1 MNGNPY
7 TANWIGATGEYPI
20 YEKIIETSNIL
31 ESHLSITSNVLELH
45 STNFTN
51 ALRYDVNKWV
61 NEKTDEIIPGTST
74 TNTYVSN
81 SNIGG
86 YIKFWTKDSEK
97 VFTRINQNG
106 KLQIYHDYEITRPN
120 LNTKWYEVE
129 DILMDYLFNINL
141 LNAGAVATGVKFDII
156 DGQLQTHEGQILTL
170 YDAIILLNVEVTKH
184 EELIDYLYT
193 ELDFTRYEYFN
204 GLPDTATIAN
214 AIRQN
219 IIKVSRFLVEQVVL
233 FKT

>member
-1 MNGNPY
+1 
-7 TANWIGATGEYPI
+7 
-20 YEKIIETSNIL
+20 
-31 ESHLSITSNVLELH
+31 
-45 STNFTN
+45 
-51 ALRYDVNKWV
+51 
-61 NEKTDEIIPGTST
+61 
-74 TNTYVSN
+74 
-81 SNIGG
+81 
-86 YIKFWTKDSEK
+86 
-97 VFTRINQNG
+97 
-106 KLQIYHDYEITRPN
+106 
-120 LNTKWYEVE
+120 
-129 DILMDYLFNINL
+129 MDYLFNINL

-219 IIKVSRFLVEQVVL
+219 IIKVSRTGSFIQNLITTGVIVGAIGGAIGLIIKNENESSRIQQLVNYITDPKSTARYLNETEKSNLINEANTSYANNVFSYNSNLSNLGILNGIVL
-233 FKT
+233 GLIYSITINPLLPLFNPKLAPNPILGL